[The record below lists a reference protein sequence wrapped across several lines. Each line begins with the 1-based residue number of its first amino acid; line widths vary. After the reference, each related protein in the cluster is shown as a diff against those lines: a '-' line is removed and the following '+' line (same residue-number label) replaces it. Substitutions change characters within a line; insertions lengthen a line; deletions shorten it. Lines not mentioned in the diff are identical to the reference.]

1 MKALGAFLLLAILQS
16 CNQPFSIPK
25 HDSSLEE
32 QHNGQKVEV
41 AGGGNYQRFLPVNGN
56 PMLALDTVTGQLC
69 RTYPTVGTI
78 KPEDVKLLNAPFCRD
93 LWMAS
98 NIPVRD
104 AANTSN
110 TDQPPQK

>member
-1 MKALGAFLLLAILQS
+1 MKALGAFLLMTMLQS

-25 HDSSLEE
+25 HDSSLEP
-32 QHNGQKVEV
+32 QPNGQKVQL
-41 AGGGNYQRFLPVNGN
+41 AGAGNYQRFLPVNGN

-93 LWMAS
+93 LWAAS
-98 NIPVRD
+98 NIPVSD
-104 AANTSN
+104 VTNTSS
-110 TDQPPQK
+110 TDQSPQK